1 MKKITRFLV
10 LSAFLVMSAA
20 VHAVPAWPGK
30 HRAVLTDGTVVSFR
44 MVGDEYSHHLVSD
57 DGYLLSPTADGR
69 FQRNG
74 LYAEQQSQLM
84 AQARKAKAAAPKR
97 LQVDPELSKG
107 EIRGLVLLVE
117 FADNSFQPEYDQ
129 AFFSRKMNEAGY
141 DYNGATG
148 SCRDYYIAQ
157 SDGQFQPTFDVVGPI
172 KLKHNMAYYGAN
184 GGVNNSDVR
193 PQDMV
198 VEASTFAHDSL
209 GVDFSPYDNNHDGKV
224 DFVYVYY
231 AGYAESYG
239 AATYT
244 IWPHASNLIQQG
256 VYASFDGVVLDRYAC
271 SSELRYTTGTE
282 IEGIGTFCHEF
293 GHVLGLP
300 DMYDTMYSAETLGAW
315 DLMCSGSYCN
325 DSRTP
330 PGFSAYERS
339 TVGWMELQ
347 TIDTPADSL
356 PLHELQ
362 ASKEAYRINCRG
374 ANKDEYFILENR
386 RHTGWDTYLPGEG
399 MLIWRIYYN
408 ATAWQNNTVN
418 SGKDYIDILEAKGY
432 NGGKTAAFPQPGVDS
447 FTDYSTPSALS
458 LDGVPTERGV
468 THIQDNDGVI
478 SFRYMKDRLP
488 RPQNLYVSDVT
499 SHGFTANW
507 APVDEAHDYSVS
519 IREVLREEENPV
531 ILGDDFSGMTDG
543 DYPISGAESID
554 ASLDKYTSQAGWG
567 GTNVYSAGGYV
578 RIGGYNQAGELVT
591 PVISQHADNGNAYLS
606 LRAIGYPSKRVGYTI
621 TLRDAATGNVVE
633 QYSLTGDGRSEAQQD
648 LVFHQVPAAYRV
660 AIATT
665 KERLFVNDLRVM
677 NDSIVGDAVWTAG
690 PKSWTIDSIADTNVA
705 IDSLVAGRTYL
716 FSVQALAVGLWTGS
730 LPSATQTVTLPVE
743 TGICQPHAELGDA
756 EILSI
761 QYFDLSGRQL
771 SVKPSSG
778 LFIRRVRYADGTV
791 VQKIVH

>member
-69 FQRNG
+69 FQRMG

-129 AFFSRKMNEAGY
+129 AFFSRKMNEPGY

-244 IWPHASNLIQQG
+244 IWPHASNLTQQG

-386 RHTGWDTYLPGEG
+386 RHTGWDAHLAHLLQRYRLAEQHRELRQGLYRYP
-399 MLIWRIYYN
+399 
-408 ATAWQNNTVN
+408 
-418 SGKDYIDILEAKGY
+418 
-432 NGGKTAAFPQPGVDS
+432 
-447 FTDYSTPSALS
+447 
-458 LDGVPTERGV
+458 RG
-468 THIQDNDGVI
+468 Q
-478 SFRYMKDRLP
+478 
-488 RPQNLYVSDVT
+488 
-499 SHGFTANW
+499 
-507 APVDEAHDYSVS
+507 
-519 IREVLREEENPV
+519 
-531 ILGDDFSGMTDG
+531 
-543 DYPISGAESID
+543 
-554 ASLDKYTSQAGWG
+554 
-567 GTNVYSAGGYV
+567 
-578 RIGGYNQAGELVT
+578 
-591 PVISQHADNGNAYLS
+591 
-606 LRAIGYPSKRVGYTI
+606 
-621 TLRDAATGNVVE
+621 
-633 QYSLTGDGRSEAQQD
+633 
-648 LVFHQVPAAYRV
+648 
-660 AIATT
+660 
-665 KERLFVNDLRVM
+665 
-677 NDSIVGDAVWTAG
+677 
-690 PKSWTIDSIADTNVA
+690 
-705 IDSLVAGRTYL
+705 
-716 FSVQALAVGLWTGS
+716 GLQWW
-730 LPSATQTVTLPVE
+730 
-743 TGICQPHAELGDA
+743 
-756 EILSI
+756 
-761 QYFDLSGRQL
+761 
-771 SVKPSSG
+771 
-778 LFIRRVRYADGTV
+778 
-791 VQKIVH
+791 